1 MELSKAK
8 INFTFWIIART
19 IYTNNFDTLLIYD
32 SCLYSCGALLYNFHN
47 VRLKLWMNTH
57 VIKTTFSSIYANATL
72 ILFSAFHT
80 NLVKVATIILI
91 DDSIPHYMATT
102 NSTGT

>member
-32 SCLYSCGALLYNFHN
+32 SCLYSCGTLLYNFHN

-57 VIKTTFSSIYANATL
+57 VIKTTLSSIHANTTF
-72 ILFSAFHT
+72 ILFGTFHT

-91 DDSIPHYMATT
+91 NDSVSHYVATA
-102 NSTGT
+102 NSTGA